1 MGGVV
6 AVDELPLIVKKPSIF
21 IVNTDPRH
29 LPGKH
34 WIVVYVDQNVCEHFN
49 SSGRQ
54 PNDEFSDYM
63 TVQGPNYLYNTN
75 RVQAIGSDTC
85 VLYCLFYAY
94 FRCRGFTFLEIVNMF
109 SSNVYI
115 NETIVKT
122 FYRLT
127 K

>member
-1 MGGVV
+1 MNTLQLQRFMLQDPYIRHCMGGVV
-6 AVDELPLIVKKPSIF
+6 AADELPLVVKKPSVF
-21 IVNTDPRH
+21 IVNTDPKH

-85 VLYCLFYAY
+85 GLYCLFYAY
-94 FRCRGFTFLEIVNMF
+94 
-109 SSNVYI
+109 
-115 NETIVKT
+115 
-122 FYRLT
+122 
-127 K
+127 